1 MNTQNKKPSTLLI
14 IGILLISFDQ
24 IANHYISMPDFFNG
38 LLMGT
43 GIGLLIMAVYKF
55 SKLKV
60 FY

>member
-1 MNTQNKKPSTLLI
+1 KPSTLLI

>member
-14 IGILLISFDQ
+14 VGVLLISFDQ
-24 IANHYISMPDFFNG
+24 IVSHYVNMPDFFNG

-43 GIGLLIMAVYKF
+43 GIGLLIMAVYKL